1 MNDMDDTRRDL
12 RIADH
17 ELIEGT
23 LRMGPNVIPE
33 AVAPGSRLR
42 SPIMERRPF
51 QLLPPTDDRPSVL
64 LPPLRSFVAP
74 FALAVLVAAPI
85 LLVAGWQVAILAGIG
100 ASGYRALDRR
110 IGRAG
115 FTLGDG
121 FLPYRAQTGWPQGV
135 QEDDEVHWN
144 WSPVRGAATPRDGQ
158 PAPG

>member
-1 MNDMDDTRRDL
+1 VDDARRDP

-23 LRMGPNVIPE
+23 LPMGPNVIPE
-33 AVAPGSRLR
+33 AVAPVSRLR
-42 SPIMERRPF
+42 SPIMERRPL
-51 QLLPPTDDRPSVL
+51 QLLPPNDDLPSVL

-74 FALAVLVAAPI
+74 LGLALLVAAPI

-100 ASGYRALDRR
+100 AAGYRALDRR

-121 FLPYRAQTGWPQGV
+121 FLPYRPQTGWPQGV
-135 QEDDEVHWN
+135 QEDDEVRWN